1 MLFLEEACRGRL
13 LWSLVWVTPAVQY
26 CSHCRRNRTAN
37 TCYHRYKT
45 VVCVVVFPL
54 RLQSRL
60 EVISHSSVSSSTSS
74 PSPSPC
80 ERPVGPSTS
89 PSVSTPQSPPQ
100 PDITGLDRDKN
111 LSEWLGQNPGYSVEL
126 PTFPHVI
133 LCFLSTFSCYILE
146 IVAVR
151 RIRKHPVSP
160 SPLTLCRPSVWAQP
174 ATVFC
179 GTSEAEEASLQRSQ
193 QAGRQ
198 EFNRGG
204 ESSCGSQRNRAQ
216 GENTALLKDNIQ
228 QYTTYC
234 IYIHTYFNKPVRRR
248 EQGLLLFHLLPVCY
262 CSTATLQLG
271 GAMAPTIKE
280 LSRWLDANSEYYVTP
295 EWATV
300 VKHSV
305 STTCYTNQVIPGGQ
319 VALEGIDSLVIIMCF
334 KVIFFLKKKCIILN
348 F

>member
-1 MLFLEEACRGRL
+1 MLLP
-13 LWSLVWVTPAVQY
+13 W
-26 CSHCRRNRTAN
+26 
-37 TCYHRYKT
+37 
-45 VVCVVVFPL
+45 
-54 RLQSRL
+54 QSRL

-133 LCFLSTFSCYILE
+133 LCFLSTFSCYVLE

-234 IYIHTYFNKPVRRR
+234 IYVHTYIHISTSQSEDENRDSCCFICHLCVIV
-248 EQGLLLFHLLPVCY
+248 LLLP
-262 CSTATLQLG
+262 CSLVALWLR
-271 GAMAPTIKE
+271 
-280 LSRWLDANSEYYVTP
+280 LSRNCPDGWMPTQNT
-295 EWATV
+295 
-300 VKHSV
+300 
-305 STTCYTNQVIPGGQ
+305 
-319 VALEGIDSLVIIMCF
+319 M
-334 KVIFFLKKKCIILN
+334 
-348 F
+348 